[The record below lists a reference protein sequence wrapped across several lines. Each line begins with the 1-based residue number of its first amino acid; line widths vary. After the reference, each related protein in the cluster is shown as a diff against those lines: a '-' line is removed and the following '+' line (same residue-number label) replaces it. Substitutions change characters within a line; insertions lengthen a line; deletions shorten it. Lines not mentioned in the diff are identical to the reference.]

1 MDDLLGML
9 CMVSGM
15 AGLVGGVF
23 FLAAHQ
29 HRSTMDKLR
38 QFAARLERG
47 RVAGGEGWLA
57 GLSDVEV
64 SGRLDGHDLRLSF
77 RVVGGGKNQQTYL
90 CFRVGVPNAVT
101 NFEVK
106 RASTL
111 RRFGRWL
118 GVIDD
123 VSTGDRRIDDKYIL
137 SGHSGSLSELFG
149 DRELERAV
157 DCVLEDFDVVQVRF
171 DQLEAEQLAGNYDPR
186 QLLGLFRNMI
196 RLAKLCERRRVDVKV
211 LGERSRFA
219 WTGGGE
225 TARCPYCRDDL
236 QLEGPDVTACSRCDT
251 LHHAECM
258 EEAGGCTIFGCGG
271 RAAVRA

>member
-1 MDDLLGML
+1 MAML
-9 CMVSGM
+9 CAISGIV
-15 AGLVGGVF
+15 GLVGGVV
-23 FLAAHQ
+23 FLLAQQ
-29 HRSTMDKLR
+29 HRVFMNRLH
-38 QFAARLERG
+38 QFARRLAGG
-47 RVAGGEGWLA
+47 RVEGDEGWLG

-64 SGRLDGHDLRLSF
+64 RGRLDGHDVRLGF
-77 RVVGGGKNQQTYL
+77 RIVGGGKNQQTYT
-90 CFRVGVPNAVT
+90 CFRVDVPNAVT

-118 GVIDD
+118 GLVDD
-123 VSTGDRRIDDKYIL
+123 VPTGDQRIDDKYIL

-157 DCVLEDFDVVQVRF
+157 DCVLEDFDAVQVRF
-171 DQLEAEQLAGNYDPR
+171 DQLEGEQLGQTSDPR

-196 RLAKLCERRRVDVKV
+196 RLANLCERRRVKVKI
-211 LGERSRFA
+211 LGSRERFA

-225 TARCPYCRDDL
+225 TARCPFCRDDL
-236 QLEGPDVTACSRCDT
+236 QLDAPDVTACSRCDT
-251 LHHAECM
+251 VHHAECI

-271 RAAVRA
+271 RASVRA